1 MNLLRLLF
9 LFSMLTSTANAQS
22 EVKWLNQN
30 LVPFSID
37 SANDEINELKK
48 LKKYIGDSRIVLL
61 GEQTHGDGA
70 TFETKVKLV
79 KYLHQQMGFTVLA
92 FESNQYNVEIAW
104 EDVLQNKSPM
114 SALQRSTHPIWGE
127 AKEMQP
133 LFEYLIEKSGGE
145 NPMQISGF
153 DCQALGKYFRNDFK
167 DDFIAYLEEKKIN
180 FADSVKQNSFFRL
193 LDEILYNAEYQNI
206 RNKA

>member
-114 SALQRSTHPIWGE
+114 SALQRSTPPIWGE

-133 LFEYLIEKSGGE
+133 LFEYLIE
-145 NPMQISGF
+145 N
-153 DCQALGKYFRNDFK
+153 
-167 DDFIAYLEEKKIN
+167 
-180 FADSVKQNSFFRL
+180 
-193 LDEILYNAEYQNI
+193 
-206 RNKA
+206 